1 AIVNL
6 DDLDAV
12 MIVAHPFN
20 SVVKGCN
27 YFLLCV
33 RCEKRKAVG
42 EVTAQRAVTGCH
54 VRKASL
60 IVISDQSRLIDR

>member
-20 SVVKGCN
+20 SVVKGCD
-27 YFLLCV
+27 YFLLCAGH
-33 RCEKRKAVG
+33 EKRKAVG
-42 EVTAQRAVTGCH
+42 GVTAQRAVTGCR

-60 IVISDQSRLIDR
+60 IVISDQSR

>member
-1 AIVNL
+1 NL

-42 EVTAQRAVTGCH
+42 GMTAQRTATGCG
-54 VRKASL
+54 VREWLL
-60 IVISDQSRLIDR
+60 IVISDQ

>member
-1 AIVNL
+1 
-6 DDLDAV
+6 

-42 EVTAQRAVTGCH
+42 GVTAQRTATGCG
-54 VRKASL
+54 VREWLL

>member
-33 RCEKRKAVG
+33 SCEKRKAVG
-42 EVTAQRAVTGCH
+42 GVTAQRTATGCG
-54 VRKASL
+54 VREWLL
-60 IVISDQSRLIDR
+60 IVISDQ

>member
-1 AIVNL
+1 
-6 DDLDAV
+6 AV

-42 EVTAQRAVTGCH
+42 GVTAQRTATGCG
-54 VRKASL
+54 VREWLL